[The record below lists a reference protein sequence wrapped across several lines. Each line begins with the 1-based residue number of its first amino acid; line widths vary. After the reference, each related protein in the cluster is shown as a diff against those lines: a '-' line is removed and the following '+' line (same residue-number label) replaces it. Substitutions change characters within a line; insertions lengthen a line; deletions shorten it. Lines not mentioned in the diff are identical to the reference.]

1 MTNYSLK
8 SYLQIIF
15 FINKNKTTNQLR
27 NAFWNKWP
35 LRAFL
40 KPLTEYLFLIKM
52 GRSFH
57 NFGAAV

>member
-27 NAFWNKWP
+27 NAF
-35 LRAFL
+35 
-40 KPLTEYLFLIKM
+40 
-52 GRSFH
+52 
-57 NFGAAV
+57 